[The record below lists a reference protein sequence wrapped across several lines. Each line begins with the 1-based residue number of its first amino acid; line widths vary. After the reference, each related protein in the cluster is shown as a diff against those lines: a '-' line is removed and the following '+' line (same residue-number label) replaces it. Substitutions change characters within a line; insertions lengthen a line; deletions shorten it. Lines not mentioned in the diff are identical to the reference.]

1 MTRGTLAYIGQRFV
15 LIVVTA
21 LLVSSIVF
29 IGIHQLP
36 GTAFL
41 NERRTS
47 PQVQQQHLHH
57 YGLDKPWPVQYA
69 NWLSGVVFHGDLGES
84 LKNPG
89 VRITP
94 LLLRELSV
102 SATLGFF
109 AMLFTIVVGM
119 TLGVIA
125 AVRQNSWVDY
135 FASLTATVGYSLPNF
150 VVAFLF
156 ILLTVTG
163 FYAWTG
169 GTFYENI
176 GWGRPEQI
184 PVPAIALGLLP
195 MALITRLTRASMLEV
210 IRQDYVRTAWA
221 KGLRSRVVIIRHAL
235 RNALIPVVTV
245 LGPITTGVITG
256 SVVIENLFG
265 IPGLGKE
272 FVNSIFNRD
281 YNIVIGVFTFYAI
294 LVGVVNLL
302 VDLVY
307 PFLDPRIRY

>member
-109 AMLFTIVVGM
+109 AMLFTIV
-119 TLGVIA
+119 
-125 AVRQNSWVDY
+125 
-135 FASLTATVGYSLPNF
+135 
-150 VVAFLF
+150 
-156 ILLTVTG
+156 
-163 FYAWTG
+163 
-169 GTFYENI
+169 I
-176 GWGRPEQI
+176 GL
-184 PVPAIALGLLP
+184 VGLL
-195 MALITRLTRASMLEV
+195 LGSGHCSTRVRPASGTRTSAAS
-210 IRQDYVRTAWA
+210 W
-221 KGLRSRVVIIRHAL
+221 
-235 RNALIPVVTV
+235 P
-245 LGPITTGVITG
+245 
-256 SVVIENLFG
+256 LF
-265 IPGLGKE
+265 
-272 FVNSIFNRD
+272 
-281 YNIVIGVFTFYAI
+281 
-294 LVGVVNLL
+294 
-302 VDLVY
+302 
-307 PFLDPRIRY
+307 